1 MHDRAQAGI
10 SGVGLTVAGMACACL
25 MDVGLNGHGMAKLD
39 GTGLA
44 RAPNSGPGCGIFE
57 AERRGSS
64 VLKKQWPAFVLAFVL
79 PLLAVFWWWGGFNTV
94 SVTETEAGP
103 YRYAYL
109 DYEGPI
115 SNMRKSQREALD
127 KFTAAKVAAGDT
139 ISVILTDPRSNN
151 GKVRAQLGYLL
162 ADAAAIPQGLKEGR
176 IERRPVYLAQVQAA
190 VLLAPSK
197 AYQALSDT
205 LKLSGKT
212 MVMPTVELYRP
223 AGQADRIGT
232 FTLEMNR

>member
-1 MHDRAQAGI
+1 
-10 SGVGLTVAGMACACL
+10 
-25 MDVGLNGHGMAKLD
+25 
-39 GTGLA
+39 
-44 RAPNSGPGCGIFE
+44 
-57 AERRGSS
+57 

-79 PLLAVFWWWGGFNTV
+79 PLLAVFWWWGGFNAV

-115 SNMRKSQREALD
+115 SNMRKTQRKALD
-127 KFTAAKVAAGDT
+127 EFNAANVEAGDT
-139 ISVILTDPRSNN
+139 ISVILDDPRAAS
-151 GKVRAQLGYLL
+151 GKVRAQLGYTL
-162 ADAAAIPQGLKEGR
+162 AEGAPIPEGLKEGR
-176 IERRPVYLAQVQAA
+176 IDRRPVYAAQVEAA

-205 LKLSGKT
+205 LEPSGQAI
-212 MVMPTVELYRP
+212 VMPTVELYRP
-223 AGQADRIGT
+223 AGQANRIGT